1 MTLSGLLEE
10 LKQIDPEE
18 WEIIMHGIPLTPM
31 SQYFTFDH
39 GETTAHRYHS
49 TYLPFSQMERDV
61 ALTWLQGCLQ
71 RACERYG
78 WELEQNYRTRGRNGV
93 LPKNIR
99 HYAVVTSWDNDVH
112 TYRGMGNSATK
123 ALLAAYVAAVK
134 GESGLWLDRMRSARM
149 S

>member
-1 MTLSGLLEE
+1 MTLSELLKE
-10 LKQIDPEE
+10 LRWVD
-18 WEIIMHGIPLTPM
+18 
-31 SQYFTFDH
+31 
-39 GETTAHRYHS
+39 
-49 TYLPFSQMERDV
+49 RDV
-61 ALTWLQGCLQ
+61 YETLRNYPIYCSVGEALTVNLLDSSNQILVEDAIQGSIQ

-78 WELEQNYRTRGRNGV
+78 WELEQNYRTRGQNGD

-134 GESGLWLDRMRSARM
+134 EEKE
-149 S
+149 